1 MPSNI
6 PQIPTITGRRGSI
19 KAPLRGPGLW
29 NPSSV
34 FREPHSRN
42 HDQGA
47 HKETTLLETLGNLE
61 QAGGC
66 FKSESLGNTFPVPG
80 YFGLFQYRRRLSLNP
95 KPYIDVC
102 WVFGVWGFHGLCLG
116 FGVYGSGVFELEF
129 EVLAL

>member
-1 MPSNI
+1 M
-6 PQIPTITGRRGSI
+6 
-19 KAPLRGPGLW
+19 
-29 NPSSV
+29 
-34 FREPHSRN
+34 EPFKRVQRTHSRN

-102 WVFGVWGFHGLCLG
+102 WVFGFGGFMVCVW
-116 FGVYGSGVFELEF
+116 VLEF
-129 EVLAL
+129 MAPGFSNWSLRF